1 MEPEPA
7 SGPGPEFNSKEEA
20 FAYYQAHA
28 KSVGFSAIIKASRR
42 SRISGNFIDAKF
54 ACTRYGA
61 PPSPHK
67 PKRAR
72 ARAKTDCKASMHVKR
87 TPHGTWIISSFIKH
101 HNHQILPIHSNPKP
115 NNNDN
120 NSSSSRK
127 PKVKKTLQHLAFVQ
141 GDLQFLLNTFM
152 SMQNENPNFFYAA
165 DFNEAQRLRSVFWV
179 DAKARLDY
187 RHFSDV
193 VLLDTTH
200 VKNECRLPFVPF
212 VGVNHHLQFLLLGL
226 AFVSD
231 GSESA
236 FVWLMR
242 NWLRA
247 MGGHAPKVILTD
259 CDEVLKRAVAQVVP
273 ESFHCFCLW
282 HVLSKVP
289 EKLGRWVHQH
299 GGEFMSGFS
308 ECVLKSRTKEQFE
321 KRWGEMVERFDMG
334 DESWLCEIYEDRKQW
349 VPAFLNGRVLAGMST
364 VQRSEAMN
372 CLFDKY
378 VQRKTTVKEFMEQY
392 RVVLRD
398 KYEEEA
404 KADFETLRR
413 QPVLKSPSPFGKQM
427 VELYTHAV
435 FKKFQS
441 EVLGAVACHP
451 RKESE
456 DGATKIFM
464 VQDFEDNQGF
474 VVTWNE
480 STSEASCSCYSFE
493 FNGYLCRHVMI
504 VLQISGVHSIP
515 PQYILKR
522 WTKDAKSRQ
531 TERNLSMADVVVSD
545 SRTER
550 CKNLCQR
557 AFELGDEGSLSYETY
572 IAAVKVLEEALRK
585 CENLNGTIHSV
596 REPNLPCFGSQEVN
610 LSNAADH
617 TNKKDSTLPK
627 RKVSVEP
634 EIIAMGVDSSWQQ
647 VENPNA
653 QASRLPCS
661 YESQQSIQEMDRLN
675 SRAQNLDGYFA
686 TQRIDLGMCHQLN
699 SVAAIRNDY
708 YSNQQGI
715 QDRLNSIA
723 PIHDPCYMA
732 PQRMHAMGQPDGGS
746 SSQPHGM
753 EVKVKQLNS
762 RHQSQ

>member
-1 MEPEPA
+1 MEAEPA

-20 FAYYQAHA
+20 FAFYQAHA

-61 PPSPHK
+61 PPSHK
-67 PKRAR
+67 PKRAPS
-72 ARAKTDCKASMHVKR
+72 RAKTDCKASMHVKR

-101 HNHQILPIHSNPKP
+101 HNHQISPIHSSPKP
-115 NNNDN
+115 NNNVN
-120 NSSSSRK
+120 NKASPSRK
-127 PKVKKTLQHLAFVQ
+127 LKVKKTPQYLTFAQ
-141 GDLQFLLNTFM
+141 GDLQFLLNAFM
-152 SMQNENPNFFYAA
+152 SMQNENPNFFFAV
-165 DFNEAQRLRSVFWV
+165 DLNEEQRLRSVFWV

-212 VGVNHHLQFLLLGL
+212 VGVNHHLQFFLLGL

-231 GSESA
+231 GSESTYA
-236 FVWLMR
+236 WLMR

-247 MGGHAPKVILTD
+247 MGGGAPKVMLTD
-259 CDEVLKRAVAQVVP
+259 RDEVLKRAVAQVVP
-273 ESFHCFCLW
+273 ESCHCFCLW

-289 EKLGRWVHQH
+289 EKLGRRIRGH

-308 ECVLKSRTKEQFE
+308 ECVLRSRTKEQFE
-321 KRWGEMVERFDMG
+321 NRWEEMVERFDMG

-349 VPAFLNGRVLAGMST
+349 VPAFMNGRVLGGMST

-378 VQRKTTVKEFMEQY
+378 VQRKTTMKEFLEQY
-392 RVVLRD
+392 RVVLRG
-398 KYEEEA
+398 KCEEEA

-413 QPVLKSPSPFGKQM
+413 QPALKSPSPFGKQM
-427 VELYTHAV
+427 VELYTNAV
-435 FKKFQS
+435 FKKFQG

-456 DGATKIFM
+456 DGAMKMFK
-464 VQDFEDNQGF
+464 VQDFEDNQDF

-504 VLQISGVHSIP
+504 VLQISGIHSIP
-515 PQYILKR
+515 PRYILKR
-522 WTKDAKSRQ
+522 WTKDAKKRD
-531 TERNLSMADVVVSD
+531 LSVADVVVSD
-545 SRTER
+545 SRAER
-550 CKNLCQR
+550 YNNLCQR

-572 IAAVKVLEEALRK
+572 IAAVKALEEALRK
-585 CENLNGTIHSV
+585 CENLDGSIQRV
-596 REPNLPCFGSQEVN
+596 REPNLPCFGSQEV
-610 LSNAADH
+610 S
-617 TNKKDSTLPK
+617 P
-627 RKVSVEP
+627 EP

-647 VENPNA
+647 MENPNA
-653 QASRLPCS
+653 Q
-661 YESQQSIQEMDRLN
+661 D
-675 SRAQNLDGYFA
+675 QNPDGYFS
-686 TQRIDLGMCHQLN
+686 TQRIDFGMCNQLN

-708 YSNQQGI
+708 YCNQHGI

-723 PIHDPCYMA
+723 SIHDPCYMA
-732 PQRMHAMGQPDGGS
+732 PQRMQPMGQAHGGS

>member
-1 MEPEPA
+1 MEAEPA

-20 FAYYQAHA
+20 FAFYQAHA

-61 PPSPHK
+61 PPSHK
-67 PKRAR
+67 PKRAPS
-72 ARAKTDCKASMHVKR
+72 RAKTDCKASMHVKR

-101 HNHQILPIHSNPKP
+101 HNHQISPIHSSPKP
-115 NNNDN
+115 NNNVN
-120 NSSSSRK
+120 NKASPSRK
-127 PKVKKTLQHLAFVQ
+127 LKVKKTPQYLTFAQ
-141 GDLQFLLNTFM
+141 GDLQFLLNAFM
-152 SMQNENPNFFYAA
+152 SMQNENPNFFFAV
-165 DFNEAQRLRSVFWV
+165 DLNEEQRLRSVFWV

-212 VGVNHHLQFLLLGL
+212 VGVNHHLQFFLLGL

-231 GSESA
+231 GSESTYA
-236 FVWLMR
+236 WLMR

-247 MGGHAPKVILTD
+247 MGGGAPKVMLTD
-259 CDEVLKRAVAQVVP
+259 RDEVLKRAVAQVVP
-273 ESFHCFCLW
+273 ESCHCFCLW

-289 EKLGRWVHQH
+289 EKLGRRIRGH

-308 ECVLKSRTKEQFE
+308 ECVLRSRTKEQFE
-321 KRWGEMVERFDMG
+321 NRWEEMVERFDMG

-349 VPAFLNGRVLAGMST
+349 VPAFMNGRVLGGMST

-378 VQRKTTVKEFMEQY
+378 VQRKTTMKEFLEQY
-392 RVVLRD
+392 RVVLRG
-398 KYEEEA
+398 KCEEEA

-413 QPVLKSPSPFGKQM
+413 QPALKSPSPFGKQM
-427 VELYTHAV
+427 VELYTNAV
-435 FKKFQS
+435 FKKFQG

-456 DGATKIFM
+456 DGAMKMFK
-464 VQDFEDNQGF
+464 VQDFEDNQDF

-504 VLQISGVHSIP
+504 VLQISGIHSIP
-515 PQYILKR
+515 PRYILKR
-522 WTKDAKSRQ
+522 WTKDAKKRD
-531 TERNLSMADVVVSD
+531 LSVADVVVSD
-545 SRTER
+545 SRAER
-550 CKNLCQR
+550 YNNLCQR

-572 IAAVKVLEEALRK
+572 IAAVKALEEALRK
-585 CENLNGTIHSV
+585 CENLDGSIQRV
-596 REPNLPCFGSQEVN
+596 REPNLPCFGSQEV
-610 LSNAADH
+610 S
-617 TNKKDSTLPK
+617 P
-627 RKVSVEP
+627 EP

-647 VENPNA
+647 MENPNA
-653 QASRLPCS
+653 Q
-661 YESQQSIQEMDRLN
+661 D
-675 SRAQNLDGYFA
+675 QNPDGYFS
-686 TQRIDLGMCHQLN
+686 TQRIDFGMCNQLN

-708 YSNQQGI
+708 YCNQHGI
-715 QDRLNSIA
+715 QDRGQLNSIA
-723 PIHDPCYMA
+723 SIHDPCYMA
-732 PQRMHAMGQPDGGS
+732 PQRMQPMGQAHGGS